1 MSLIRGALKITILIN
16 NKLVKTVAIK
26 ENGAFIIDVDLS
38 IYNFRGDLNV
48 EFRANRVFGPR
59 HFGSSDDS
67 RQLAYIID
75 NLELIRGENYDKLA
89 VG

>member
-1 MSLIRGALKITILIN
+1 LID
-16 NKLVKTVAIK
+16 NKLVKIVAIREK
-26 ENGAFIIDVDLS
+26 GAFIIDVDLS

-48 EFRANRVFGPR
+48 EFRANHVFGPR
-59 HFGSSDDS
+59 HFGLSDDS

-75 NLELIRGENYDKLA
+75 NLELIRGENNDELA